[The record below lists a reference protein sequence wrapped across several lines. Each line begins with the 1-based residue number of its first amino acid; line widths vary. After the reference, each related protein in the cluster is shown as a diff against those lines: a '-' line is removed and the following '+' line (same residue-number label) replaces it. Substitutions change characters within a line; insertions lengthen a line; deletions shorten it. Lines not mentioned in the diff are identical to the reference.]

1 MICFFIFAILIPL
14 IDLSIK
20 FWIQN
25 NICENTALGTILPFF
40 SITYVKNFGA
50 ALSLFSGGRYFL
62 IITSVLAI
70 LLLLYAIFI
79 KKIKDK
85 LFLLASSF
93 VIGGGIGNLVDRIFL
108 GYVVDYLKISF
119 FPPVCNISDYFITFG
134 MIIFAFYF
142 LIKKD

>member
-1 MICFFIFAILIPL
+1 MIYFFIFAILIPL

-25 NICENTALGTILPFF
+25 NIYEHTIRSTILPFF

-62 IITSVLAI
+62 IITSVIAI

-142 LIKKD
+142 LTKKD